1 MKRIFTAHQFGDFD
15 SFRFVWIIH
24 ETIFNAWN
32 HLKKGTKYTVLTSLP
47 TK

>member
-15 SFRFVWIIH
+15 NFRFVRIIH
-24 ETIFNAWN
+24 ETIFKAWN
-32 HLKKGTKYTVLTSLP
+32 HLKKGPKCTVLTSLP